1 MQKVM
6 ILSREEDCSY
16 EDKSLVKLHVL
27 LTGLGNNIRQ
37 EPSQIFKNS
46 IVSDEVLSNW
56 FSVPF
61 ANEDKL
67 VFSMLLSS
75 VVAILV
81 LSPLEFNF
89 SYSNF
94 TSSLMLKCP

>member
-56 FSVPF
+56 LSVPF

-94 TSSLMLKCP
+94 TSSLMLKWP